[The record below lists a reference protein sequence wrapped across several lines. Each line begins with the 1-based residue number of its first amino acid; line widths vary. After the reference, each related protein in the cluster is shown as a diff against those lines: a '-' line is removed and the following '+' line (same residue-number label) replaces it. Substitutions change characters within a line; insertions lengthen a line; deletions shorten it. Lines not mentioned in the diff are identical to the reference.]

1 MSHSKVHV
9 NRKPGVHAHTSGHR
23 KGDPIHLYICY
34 VFSGL
39 ARCVPILVGFGA
51 FSVYGSAVAP
61 FDEPA
66 DVHTL
71 VYGIL
76 LVGIFGLAPSGFAVV
91 VAAPFTISFPCG
103 GGAIC
108 GGWLW
113 ASSQG
118 CAWTGGADARGS
130 PSSGISY

>member
-1 MSHSKVHV
+1 VGIG
-9 NRKPGVHAHTSGHR
+9 RE
-23 KGDPIHLYICY
+23 ILYIY
-34 VFSGL
+34 IYAMLSGL
-39 ARCVPILVGFGA
+39 AKCVPILVGFGA

-61 FDEPA
+61 FDEPD

-71 VYGIL
+71 VYGAL

-91 VAAPFTISFPCG
+91 VAAPITIPFPCG
-103 GGAIC
+103 GGAIG

-118 CAWTGGADARGS
+118 CAWTCGADARGP
-130 PSSGISY
+130 PSFGISC